1 MDFHL
6 PDELSKLQQKLHY
19 FVATELIPVE
29 SQVNQK
35 EDLTRDQLLAF
46 REKASDLGLWLYD
59 VPKEFGGLGMSLLGQ
74 CVVQQE
80 IAKTTALL
88 FRHNELFSPNIGPIL
103 YQGSQEQRERFL
115 YPVIREEI
123 SVCFAQ
129 TEPDAGSDP
138 AGIRTRAVR
147 DGETYI
153 LNGTKR
159 FITGAGRAKYA
170 QVIAVTDQEKRAR
183 GGISCLAVDMNS
195 TGVTIVRR
203 WPTMMGDAPFEIT
216 FDDVQVPIG
225 NRIGKEGDGFALAQS
240 WLTIGRIKGHGA
252 RCVGIAERAL
262 EIAVCYAADRVTYG
276 EPLADRQA
284 IQFMIADSALDIK
297 LARLLVYETAARFDQ
312 GEDVRNESYMTKIF
326 CTEMGNRVLDR
337 AIQITGGLGLTTDL
351 PLEYWYRQLRGIRI
365 TEGVTEVLRWRLA
378 RNVTRG
384 IVAGVGSKGRDTQ

>member
-1 MDFHL
+1 MDFRL
-6 PDELSKLQQKLHY
+6 PDKLIKLQQKLRH
-19 FVATELIPVE
+19 FVAEELIPIE

-35 EDLTRDQLLAF
+35 EDLTRDQLLIF
-46 REKASDLGLWLYD
+46 RDKASNLGLWLYD
-59 VPKEFGGLGMSLLGQ
+59 VPKKFGGLGMSLLEQ
-74 CVVQQE
+74 CVVQEE
-80 IAKTTALL
+80 IAKTTALP

-103 YQGSQEQRERFL
+103 YQGSKKQIERFL

-138 AGIRTRAVR
+138 AGMRTLAVK
-147 DGETYI
+147 DGEIYT

-170 QVIAVTDQEKRAR
+170 QVIAVTDQKKRAR
-183 GGISCLAVDMNS
+183 GGISCLVVDMDS
-195 TGVTIVRR
+195 PGATIARR

-216 FDDVQVPIG
+216 FDDVKVPTE

-240 WLTIGRIKGHGA
+240 WLTIGRVKGHGA

-262 EIAVCYAADRVTYG
+262 EIAVCHAAHRVTYG
-276 EPLADRQA
+276 EPLTDRQA
-284 IQFMIADSALDIK
+284 IQFMIADSAIDIK
-297 LARLLVYETAARFDQ
+297 LARLLVYETATKFDQ
-312 GEDVRNESYMTKIF
+312 GDDVRNESFMTKVF
-326 CTEMGNRVLDR
+326 CTEMANRILDR

-378 RNVTRG
+378 RNTIRD
-384 IVAGVGSKGRDTQ
+384 IVAKANDEERKI